1 MSRVAT
7 PEALAKS
14 FIAYLKEENLYEML
28 PLITQELS
36 EEVLRNQDITVISAT
51 ALTSAQ
57 EKEITTELTS
67 KWGDHK
73 VIFSVDTSLLS
84 GMIIH
89 FQDNIIDL
97 SGRQNLQDLKQN
109 LATSDE

>member
-1 MSRVAT
+1 MSRVAS
-7 PEALAKS
+7 PEALANS
-14 FIAYLKEENLYEML
+14 FLAYLKEENLYEML
-28 PLITQELS
+28 PQITQKLS
-36 EEVLRNQDITVISAT
+36 EEVLRNQDITVLSSTSLSA
-51 ALTSAQ
+51 AQ
-57 EKEITTELTS
+57 EKEITAELTS

-73 VIFSVDTSLLS
+73 VVFSVDSSLLS

-97 SGRQNLQDLKQN
+97 SGRKSLRDLKQN